1 MYDDKELAEYR
12 DLIEVPTSFEEGF
25 GWKTVIG
32 AIFIGFLMMP
42 GSMYLQLVLGSGIGP
57 AARWVTIIL
66 FAEIA
71 KRSQQDLK
79 QQEIFLLYYMAGA
92 ALASPFQGLLWN
104 QYLVQSDAA
113 VMLGLTD
120 YIPTWVAPGAESQS
134 MLERT
139 FLHRDWMIP
148 ILLLVGSQIIQR
160 IDHFGLGYALYRIT
174 SDVEK
179 LPFPM
184 APVGALGT
192 MALAESQED
201 KKTGWKWKVFS
212 IGGVTGLAFG
222 GIYVLLPVVSGL
234 IFTEPIRPIPIP
246 WVELTR
252 HTEAILPAVATGIQ
266 LDMGLIFIGMVLPFW
281 AVIGGLIGLI
291 ITIILNPILFKNGV
305 LHRWHEGMGT
315 VDTVFANNFDFYMSF
330 GIGLGLA
337 IGCIGIWSVVK
348 SFRAVAARNNSE
360 KHQNG
365 PGHGNKDVAKK
376 DQPEGGTGKEG
387 HGVNILPKISLRER
401 MGDLFTP
408 PEGRGDFNFWISIAI
423 YVLSTLAYVG
433 LCLWL
438 VPNFPWIFFLAYG
451 FIYTPLISYIT
462 ARMEGIAGQFVS
474 LPLVREASF
483 IAGAR
488 FFGYH
493 GIEIWYAPIPMHNY
507 GETTVHFRQIEL
519 TGTSIRGIIKSEL
532 VVFPVVMIASLLFSQ
547 FIWQLAPIPSS
558 SYPYAQEM
566 WHLQALNTLLM
577 QTSTLEGNS
586 LFYQALNGG
595 YVLSGLGFGIVTYM
609 VLTFFSLPI
618 LLIYGVVRGLGQSTP
633 HGIILEIIG
642 ALLGRYFF
650 LKRYG
655 TKWRQYA
662 PVLLAGFSCGM
673 GLTGMFAMGFAL
685 ILKSLS
691 RLAF

>member
-1 MYDDKELAEYR
+1 MYDDKELKEYR
-12 DLIEVPTSFEEGF
+12 DLLKTPDHFEEGF
-25 GWKTVIG
+25 DWKAIVG

-42 GSMYLQLVLGSGIGP
+42 GSMYLQLVIGTGIGP

-71 KRSQQDLK
+71 KRSYTELK
-79 QQEIFLLYYMAGA
+79 QQEIFILYYMAGA
-92 ALASPFQGLLWN
+92 ALASPFQGLLWS

-113 VMLGLTD
+113 RMLGLTD
-120 YIPTWVAPGAESQS
+120 FIPTWVAPPSGS
-134 MLERT
+134 MSLVERT
-139 FLHRDWMIP
+139 FFHRDWMAP

-160 IDHFGLGYALYRIT
+160 VDHFGLGYALYRIT

-192 MALAESQED
+192 MALAESTEEKQ
-201 KKTGWKWKVFS
+201 KSWKWRVFS
-212 IGGVTGLAFG
+212 IGGVIGLAFG
-222 GIYVLLPVVSGL
+222 GIYVLLPTVSGL
-234 IFTEPIRPIPIP
+234 LFSEPIRLIPIP

-252 HTEAILPAVATGIQ
+252 HTEGVLPAVATGIQ
-266 LDMGLIFIGMVLPFW
+266 LDIGLIFIGMVLPFW
-281 AVIGGLIGLI
+281 AVIGGLIGLL
-291 ITIILNPILFKNGV
+291 ITIVANPILYSKGI
-305 LHRWHEGMGT
+305 LHRWHLGMGT

-337 IGCIGIWSVVK
+337 IAVVGIWSVVR
-348 SFRAVAARNNSE
+348 SFGQ
-360 KHQNG
+360 KG
-365 PGHGNKDVAKK
+365 PG
-376 DQPEGGTGKEG
+376 GGG
-387 HGVNILPKISLRER
+387 SLR
-401 MGDLFTP
+401 DLFHP
-408 PEGRGDFNFWISIAI
+408 PPGRGDFNFWISIGI
-423 YVLSTLAYVG
+423 YVFSTLAYVG
-433 LCLWL
+433 LCVWL
-438 VPNFPWIFFLAYG
+438 VPNFPWIFFLGYG
-451 FIYTPLISYIT
+451 FLYTPVISYIT

-488 FFGYH
+488 FFGYQ
-493 GIEIWYAPIPMHNY
+493 GIEIWYAPIPIHNY
-507 GETTVHFRQIEL
+507 GEATVHFRQVEL
-519 TGTSIRGIIKSEL
+519 TGTSIRGIIKAEI
-532 VVFPVVMIASLLFSQ
+532 VVFPVVIVASLLFSQ

-558 SYPYAQEM
+558 QYPYAQEL

-586 LFYQALNGG
+586 LFFEALRGS
-595 YVLSGLGFGIVTYM
+595 YVLSGLGFGLVTY
-609 VLTFFSLPI
+609 LLLSILGLPV

-633 HGIILEIIG
+633 HGFILEVVG
-642 ALLGRYFF
+642 AFLGRFFF

-655 TKWRQYA
+655 KMWRQYA

-685 ILKSLS
+685 ILKSLG
-691 RLAF
+691 RLAY

>member
-1 MYDDKELAEYR
+1 MYDDKELKEYR
-12 DLIEVPTSFEEGF
+12 DLLKTPDHFEEGF
-25 GWKTVIG
+25 GWRTIIG
-32 AIFIGFLMMP
+32 AVFIGFLMMP
-42 GSMYLQLVLGSGIGP
+42 GSMYLQLVIGSGIGP

-71 KRSQQDLK
+71 KRSQQELK

-92 ALASPFQGLLWN
+92 ALASPFSGLLWN

-113 VMLGLTD
+113 KMLGLTEF
-120 YIPTWVAPGAESQS
+120 IPSWVAPQPGSES
-134 MLERT
+134 LVERT
-139 FLHRDWMIP
+139 FLHRDWLIP
-148 ILLLVGSQIIQR
+148 ILLLIGSQIIQR

-192 MALAESQED
+192 MALAESTED
-201 KKTGWKWKVFS
+201 KKKSWKWRVFS
-212 IGGVTGLAFG
+212 IGGVIGLAFG
-222 GIYVLLPVVSGL
+222 AVYVLLPIVSGL
-234 IFTEPIRPIPIP
+234 VFTESITLIPIP

-252 HTEAILPAVATGIQ
+252 HTEGVLPAVATGVQ
-266 LDMGLIFIGMVLPFW
+266 LDLGLVFVGMVLPFW
-281 AVIGGLIGLI
+281 AVVGGFIGLV
-291 ITIILNPILFKNGV
+291 ITFAANPILWEKGI
-305 LHRWHEGMGT
+305 LHRWHQGMGT

-337 IGCIGIWSVVK
+337 IGVIGVWSVLRSFGQDGPERG
-348 SFRAVAARNNSE
+348 SFR
-360 KHQNG
+360 
-365 PGHGNKDVAKK
+365 
-376 DQPEGGTGKEG
+376 
-387 HGVNILPKISLRER
+387 
-401 MGDLFTP
+401 DLFRP
-408 PEGRGDFNFWISIAI
+408 PPGRGDFNFWISIAI
-423 YVLSTLAYVG
+423 YVCSTLSYVG
-433 LCLWL
+433 LCVWL
-438 VPNFPWIFFLAYG
+438 VPNFPWMFFLGYG
-451 FIYTPLISYIT
+451 FIYTPIISYIT

-488 FFGYH
+488 YFGYQ
-493 GIEIWYAPIPMHNY
+493 GIEIWYAPIPIHNY
-507 GETTVHFRQIEL
+507 GEATVNFRQIEL
-519 TGTSIRGIIKSEL
+519 TGTSIRGIIKTEM

-547 FIWQLAPIPSS
+547 FIWRLAPLPSAN
-558 SYPYAQEM
+558 YPYAQEL

-586 LFYQALNGG
+586 LFYQALNGSYVFSG
-595 YVLSGLGFGIVTYM
+595 LTFGLVMYAVLSFLGLPV
-609 VLTFFSLPI
+609 

-633 HGIILEIIG
+633 HGMILEIVG
-642 ALLGRYFF
+642 AMLGRFYF

-655 TKWRQYA
+655 AMWRQYA

-673 GLTGMFAMGFAL
+673 GLTGMLAMGFAL

-691 RLAF
+691 RLAY